1 MMLIIKLNYK
11 LRNFRPIEVI
21 TKKFMTSY
29 KKMQLLKS
37 MIYGKTNKVLLF
49 RVTLLSLHQVFTTK
63 VSPVSLGTC
72 CLKIIVFAILDRHHV
87 VWRSPDP
94 TLAIWTNFLRERIHF
109 PPFFSV
115 SF

>member
-1 MMLIIKLNYK
+1 
-11 LRNFRPIEVI
+11 
-21 TKKFMTSY
+21 
-29 KKMQLLKS
+29 MQLLKS

-94 TLAIWTNFLRERIHF
+94 TLAIWTNFVKEKLIYLLF
-109 PPFFSV
+109 FTPF
-115 SF
+115 